1 MGGGRAMDKGSVS
14 HSMLGT
20 HADVMQKRYIL
31 QVEDSADDAA
41 LTRHALRRAEI
52 SNRVELLKD
61 GVEALDFVCR
71 RGKYFDRDANDLPAF
86 VLLDL
91 KLPKVD
97 GFEVLKNFKENEPMA
112 SVPVV
117 IFTSSREERDLLKA
131 YELKAN
137 SYVRKPVD
145 FDRFTEVIRQIGF
158 YWLSLNEIPH
168 ESRK

>member
-1 MGGGRAMDKGSVS
+1 MDKESVS
-14 HSMLGT
+14 PLMLKIHSDTVREG
-20 HADVMQKRYIL
+20 YIL

-41 LTRHALRRAEI
+41 LTRHALRRAKI

-71 RGKYFDRDANDLPAF
+71 RGRHSYRDAGDLPAF

-97 GFEVLKNFKENEPMA
+97 GFEVLKTFKEDERMA

-117 IFTSSREERDLLKA
+117 IFTSSREEKDLRKA

-137 SYVRKPVD
+137 SYVLKPVD
-145 FDRFTEVIRQIGF
+145 FDRFTEVIRQTGS
-158 YWLSLNEIPH
+158 YWLSLNETPYEI
-168 ESRK
+168 RK

>member
-1 MGGGRAMDKGSVS
+1 MDKESVS
-14 HSMLGT
+14 PLMLKIRSDTVREG
-20 HADVMQKRYIL
+20 YIL

-41 LTRHALRRAEI
+41 LTCRALRRAKI

-71 RGKYFDRDANDLPAF
+71 RGKYSDRAASDLPAF

-97 GFEVLKNFKENEPMA
+97 GFEVLKALKENDRMA

-117 IFTSSREERDLLKA
+117 IFTSSREEKDLRKA

-137 SYVRKPVD
+137 SYVLKPVD
-145 FDRFTEVIRQIGF
+145 FDRFTEVIRQIGS
-158 YWLSLNEIPH
+158 YWLSLNETPYEI
-168 ESRK
+168 RK

>member
-1 MGGGRAMDKGSVS
+1 MDKGAVS
-14 HSMLGT
+14 PLMLKAHNDAMREG
-20 HADVMQKRYIL
+20 YIL

-41 LTRHALRRAEI
+41 LTRHALRRANI

-71 RGKYFDRDANDLPAF
+71 RGKYSDRDAGDLPAF

-97 GFEVLKNFKENEPMA
+97 GFEVLKTFKEDERMA

-117 IFTSSREERDLLKA
+117 IFTSSREEKDLRKAYALKA
-131 YELKAN
+131 D
-137 SYVRKPVD
+137 SYVRKPID
-145 FDRFTEVIRQIGF
+145 FDRFTDVIRQIGS
-158 YWLSLNEIPH
+158 YWLSLNETPY
-168 ESRK
+168 EVRK

>member
-1 MGGGRAMDKGSVS
+1 MDKGAVS
-14 HSMLGT
+14 PLMLKAHNDAMREG
-20 HADVMQKRYIL
+20 YIL

-41 LTRHALRRAEI
+41 LTRHALRRANI

-71 RGKYFDRDANDLPAF
+71 RGKYSDRDAGDLPAF

-97 GFEVLKNFKENEPMA
+97 GFEVLKNLRENERTA

-117 IFTSSREERDLLKA
+117 IFTSSREEKDLRKA

-145 FDRFTEVIRQIGF
+145 FDRFTEVIRQIGS
-158 YWLSLNEIPH
+158 YWLSLNETPY
-168 ESRK
+168 EGRK

>member
-1 MGGGRAMDKGSVS
+1 MDKESVS
-14 HSMLGT
+14 PLMLKIHSDTVREG
-20 HADVMQKRYIL
+20 YIL

-41 LTRHALRRAEI
+41 LTRHALRRAKI

-71 RGKYFDRDANDLPAF
+71 RGKYSDRDASDLPAF

-97 GFEVLKNFKENEPMA
+97 GFEVLKALKENDRMA

-117 IFTSSREERDLLKA
+117 IFTSSREEKDLRKA

-137 SYVRKPVD
+137 SYVLKPVD
-145 FDRFTEVIRQIGF
+145 FDRFTEVIRQIGS
-158 YWLSLNEIPH
+158 YWLSLNETPYEI
-168 ESRK
+168 RK

>member
-1 MGGGRAMDKGSVS
+1 MDKGSVS
-14 HSMLGT
+14 HSMLNT
-20 HADVMQKRYIL
+20 HSNAMRERYIL

-41 LTRHALRRAEI
+41 LTRHALRRANI

-71 RGKYFDRDANDLPAF
+71 REKYSDRDADDLPAF

-97 GFEVLKNFKENEPMA
+97 GFEVLKNFRENKRTA
-112 SVPVV
+112 AVPVV
-117 IFTSSREERDLLKA
+117 IFTSSREQKDLLKA
-131 YELKAN
+131 YEPKAN

-145 FDRFTEVIRQIGF
+145 FDRFAEVIRQIGS
-158 YWLSLNEIPH
+158 YWLSLNETPY
-168 ESRK
+168 EVRK